1 MVDQCLESIPPRVM
15 DLLKMFLAA
24 SSRGEQAVLIL
35 ETRQKTL
42 TTKFRSVEKVAGTH
56 APLTTPST
64 KKRRN
69 NPARARRSQLR
80 LEEFT
85 RKKLEAQASVEDQ
98 QDDQDSGK
106 EAAGVASS
114 KVLLLELSGKDDKPP
129 GTGTCLL
136 SPILQVD
143 GGEPVVDKVN
153 YTFISDYHEDD
164 ILYTLEE
171 IFLENSVQLE
181 PLKQCQPRSAD
192 YLYSVAVK
200 LSSSQESTWP
210 NMSSDQAQVFK
221 DLKKI

>member
-24 SSRGEQAVLIL
+24 CSRGEQAVLVL
-35 ETRQKTL
+35 ETRQRTL
-42 TTKFRSVEKVAGTH
+42 TTKFRSVEKVAGTQ

-85 RKKLEAQASVEDQ
+85 RKKLEAQASVKDHQ
-98 QDDQDSGK
+98 TDQDPGK

-114 KVLLLELSGKDDKPP
+114 KLLLELPGKLPE
-129 GTGTCLL
+129 TGVL
-136 SPILQVD
+136 SPIPQVD
-143 GGEPVVDKVN
+143 GGGKEPAVDKVN
-153 YTFISDYHEDD
+153 FTFISDYHEDD

-171 IFLENSVQLE
+171 IFLENSVKLE

-192 YLYSVAVK
+192 YLYSVTVK
-200 LSSSQESTWP
+200 LSSSQDSTWP
-210 NMSSDQAQVFK
+210 DMNSDQAQVFK

>member
-24 SSRGEQAVLIL
+24 SSRGEQVVLVL
-35 ETRQKTL
+35 ETRQRTL
-42 TTKFRSVEKVAGTH
+42 TTKFRSVEKVAGSQ

-69 NPARARRSQLR
+69 NPARARRSQLW

-85 RKKLEAQASVEDQ
+85 RKKLEAQANVKDQ
-98 QDDQDSGK
+98 QNDQDSGK

-114 KVLLLELSGKDDKPP
+114 KVLLLELSGKDDKP
-129 GTGTCLL
+129 TEAGTCLL

-143 GGEPVVDKVN
+143 GGESVVDKAN
-153 YTFISDYHEDD
+153 YTLISDYHEDD

-171 IFLENSVQLE
+171 IFE
-181 PLKQCQPRSAD
+181 
-192 YLYSVAVK
+192 
-200 LSSSQESTWP
+200 T
-210 NMSSDQAQVFK
+210 VFQSE
-221 DLKKI
+221 IYMARHEFG